1 MAEATARDLALKDRL
16 QSDITDALASVELR
30 RGEMVKAI
38 RAHQSE
44 DTLLELIEAPDGAA
58 AITKLAGQL
67 RQAGFNVL
75 REAGYADA
83 FESEEQS

>member
-1 MAEATARDLALKDRL
+1 MKTYN
-16 QSDITDALASVELR
+16 
-30 RGEMVKAI
+30 VKIAVV
-38 RAHQSE
+38 
-44 DTLLELIEAPDGAA
+44 ELIEAPDGAA